1 MGFGLAEGCVALSER
16 AYVPV
21 ADSIEAVQKMLSAP
35 LEGLNMAMED
45 VVGHIH
51 EMLSPIGPA
60 DGGLASLGEYQ
71 AARATEKATG
81 NAQTCR
87 GTSSARPETR
97 GPRQP
102 AGGSCRF
109 SAMRSNMRL
118 HGTHRSNTQFTTKR
132 PLSGSRSSRKRCKW
146 RRPGRLSGRRGWPC
160 TSSRTSTL
168 ENSRLPSPGTWS
180 TWPSRTPA
188 RLRGRIG
195 RAAGAGNDENRP
207 HRPCADGETG

>member
-81 NAQTCR
+81 NARNAPGDQQR
-87 GTSSARPETR
+87 AARNAWSSTAGRRKLPVLGDAVEHAVARHAQVEHAIHHEAAFVGLAQLAEKMQVEAARQAERAEGLALHEQQNQHLGKLAAAVSGNVVNVAIQDAGAAARPD
-97 GPRQP
+97 
-102 AGGSCRF
+102 
-109 SAMRSNMRL
+109 
-118 HGTHRSNTQFTTKR
+118 
-132 PLSGSRSSRKRCKW
+132 W
-146 RRPGRLSGRRGWPC
+146 
-160 TSSRTSTL
+160 
-168 ENSRLPSPGTWS
+168 
-180 TWPSRTPA
+180 
-188 RLRGRIG
+188 
-195 RAAGAGNDENRP
+195 
-207 HRPCADGETG
+207 